1 MSYTIKIGTN
11 DCPEFLNLTEDTIAE
26 NDAMLIELASE
37 YCEVSPQES
46 CSEGT
51 GSTTPFDRDIA
62 DWVRSQDFYYEIL
75 EAYEPMVCYVHVLQN
90 MPSYKDLLLI
100 AKNAPNISILY
111 IEELSVHVIAM
122 NGCGMDFSDS
132 IAYAYAVID
141 KDIPKSFGQI
151 VDKFTIT
158 DEALQTIMELGGS
171 N

>member
-1 MSYTIKIGTN
+1 MSYTIKIDTN
-11 DCPEFLNLTEDTIAE
+11 DYSKFLNLTEDTITG

-46 CSEGT
+46 CSEDT
-51 GSTTPFDRDIA
+51 GSTTPLDRDIA
-62 DWVRSQDFYYEIL
+62 NWVRSQDFYYEIL
-75 EAYEPMVCYVHVLQN
+75 ESYAPMVCHAHVLQN
-90 MPSYKDLLLI
+90 MPRCKDLLLI

-141 KDIPKSFGQI
+141 RDIPNSFGRI